1 MFERYLFGGLTAT
14 DKPDAEIPRS
24 YQRLHRR
31 HGTEFT
37 DFTFEDVLD
46 RLQDNYHIE
55 WRDLFYRESDKSS
68 PEYGHD
74 FEVSHFQALVNPR
87 WVGLPES
94 DIPGDRE
101 DAVWHIPT
109 KKYTR
114 VPHEETFTPLYEAIR
129 RKGAET
135 DVFGSTRLRRE
146 GGEVHMDVF
155 FENAGLDG
163 LDTSDEI
170 TLGIS
175 TGHDYFGNT
184 RLYVD
189 VVAYHSTG
197 DGVGQVMRY
206 LVDPK
211 RRKHTGDAGEDVIEW
226 YEDAVD
232 RLERVSDTLYNIVAD
247 AMHYEVPLGD
257 LPCSIPGFY
266 EHLGLPNNSPS
277 VLAEPAGKRAV
288 KTAVGPYTAWH
299 LYKAGM
305 WAVEHEYDSR
315 DTSSFKTH
323 VNTVNTLLFN
333 PSLAE
338 KQVLKS
344 VESDLMDRPDE
355 EASIWDFVDRDDV
368 DSTLDSIRTRAKSI
382 SDGVE
387 EFESTRERLET
398 LLQDEGVDESVP
410 DDEMDELETVEA
422 DD

>member
-1 MFERYLFGGLTAT
+1 MFERLMFGGLRDDDDVDVPT
-14 DKPDAEIPRS
+14 S
-24 YQRLHRR
+24 YKRLHRR
-31 HGTEFT
+31 HGTDST
-37 DFTFEDVLD
+37 HWGFEGILEHFESAF
-46 RLQDNYHIE
+46 NIE
-55 WRDLFYRESDKSS
+55 WRDLVYRSGTDYNSVNH
-68 PEYGHD
+68 YR
-74 FEVSHFQALVNPR
+74 ALVNPA
-87 WVGLPES
+87 WES
-94 DIPGDRE
+94 AHSDDIPGDRE
-101 DAVWHIPT
+101 DAVWHVPT
-109 KKYTR
+109 TKYTR
-114 VPHEETFTPLYEAIR
+114 VPHHVGFMPLFEAIR
-129 RKGAET
+129 RRSAGE
-135 DVFGSTRLRRE
+135 DVFGSVRARRE

-155 FENAGLDG
+155 FADAGLDD
-163 LDTSDEI
+163 LDGSDEI

-211 RRKHTGDAGEDVIEW
+211 RRKHTGEAGEEVVEW
-226 YEDAVD
+226 YDRAVE
-232 RLERVSDTLYNIVAD
+232 RLNTVSDSLYNIVAD
-247 AMHYEVPLGD
+247 AMHYEVPLHD

-277 VLAEPAGKRAV
+277 VLADPAGERAV

-333 PSLAE
+333 PALAE
-338 KQVLKS
+338 KRVLKS
-344 VESDLMDRPDE
+344 VESELKDRPDE
-355 EASIWDFVDRDDV
+355 EASIWDYTDRDDV
-368 DSTLDSIRTRAKSI
+368 ESTIEGVRTRAKSI
-382 SDGVE
+382 SEGVE
-387 EFESTRERLET
+387 EFESTRERLQV

-410 DDEMDELETVEA
+410 ESEDEELETAAAPEA